1 MQSMSRS
8 HNGGLVRVLARAYS
22 NSMGQCKMHWLMLVL
37 VLTCAGWLALMLMLM
52 LMPALRETEKQ
63 RRRRES
69 FRLMGCAETIEL
81 IEDMSR
87 CSGFCP
93 NNDELK

>member
-1 MQSMSRS
+1 MGGWSGSGIGMSLFKLYGAVQ
-8 HNGGLVRVLARAYS
+8 NALADARACL
-22 NSMGQCKMHWLMLVL
+22 NLRWLLV
-37 VLTCAGWLALMLMLM
+37 LM

-63 RRRRES
+63 RRRRSS
-69 FRLMGCAETIEL
+69 FRLMDCAETIQL
-81 IEDMSR
+81 IEDMNR